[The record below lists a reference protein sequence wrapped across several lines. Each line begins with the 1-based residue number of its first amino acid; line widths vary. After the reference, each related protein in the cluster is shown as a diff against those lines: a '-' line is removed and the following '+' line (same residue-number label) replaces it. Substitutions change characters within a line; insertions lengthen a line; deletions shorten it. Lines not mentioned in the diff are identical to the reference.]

1 MLTIDHVSISCCA
14 ISSNTRLHNVHRRLF
29 CEKVLCRNC
38 SDRRIPARNRLHR
51 HSSHNCC
58 GHKPEYR
65 CREERPWIFLP
76 SLFRLPASGSTTWKY
91 QSVGGYRKSDLLGVN
106 MSVEVFQ
113 LGCQHISQY
122 GRSQTCGV
130 GVDEKKQRVRA

>member
-1 MLTIDHVSISCCA
+1 MSASPVVLLVA
-14 ISSNTRLHNVHRRLF
+14 IRAFITSTGVFFVRKFFAGTAAIAEFLLVTG
-29 CEKVLCRNC
+29 CTDTVPTTAAC
-38 SDRRIPARNRLHR
+38 S
-51 HSSHNCC
+51 C

-130 GVDEKKQRVRA
+130 GVDEEKQRVRA